1 MTDGRL
7 GDSGSARDGRSD
19 DSTRRVVP
27 GPARREAAPRG
38 AGAHRGVERDV
49 GGARAVELH
58 HAEPVDRFHQRPAFA
73 AVVDFWGAVLTF
85 VALLGALFG
94 SGCGASGKPC
104 SAWNAGRAAAC
115 AVCALPEC
123 GSEVGGGEV
132 LVDPAEACDAE

>member
-1 MTDGRL
+1 MRDGQFR
-7 GDSGSARDGRSD
+7 GGGSPRDGRGD

-38 AGAHRGVERDV
+38 VGPHRGVVRDV
-49 GGARAVELH
+49 GSARARELK
-58 HAEPVDRFHQRPAFA
+58 PVDAFHQRPAFA
-73 AVVDFWGAVLTF
+73 AVVDFWGALLTAL
-85 VALLGALFG
+85 ALLGALLGG
-94 SGCGASGKPC
+94 SGCATAGKPC

-132 LVDPAEACDAE
+132 LVDPSACEREP